1 MAVGAALVAA
11 LSIAAGAA
19 PGARVQPPQVAP
31 ADATPFVG
39 EWTLQL
45 EGPNGPATFAL
56 NVKVEKDK
64 VLGEI
69 TAPGSDPNP
78 ITDVTKS
85 DKSLLLSYTFD
96 YQGNDVFTVVSLT
109 PGPEDKTS
117 AQIDFANGAYVMTG
131 TATKKEPAK

>member
-1 MAVGAALVAA
+1 MVGVAA
-11 LSIAAGAA
+11 LSVLASMATGAA
-19 PGARVQPPQVAP
+19 QQAPQVAP
-31 ADATPFVG
+31 ADAAPFIG

-56 NVKVEKDK
+56 NVKVEKDR
-64 VLGEI
+64 VVGEI
-69 TAPGSDPNP
+69 AAPGSDPNP
-78 ITDVTKS
+78 ITDVTRS

-131 TATKKEPAK
+131 MATKKEPAK